1 MRVAQTTGMLKLLR
15 TTFLA
20 LGLGLAF
27 NPLPVAGLA
36 YAQADDDGDDDP
48 PPPPDDDKPDPIPPP
63 KDDPPR
69 CSCTFKE
76 VDRNDKC
83 DVYEEDPPY
92 ACPDGSG
99 HKGAHKHGC

>member
-1 MRVAQTTGMLKLLR
+1 MLNMLR
-15 TTFLA
+15 TTLLA
-20 LGLGLAF
+20 LGLALAF
-27 NPLPVAGLA
+27 NPLPSTGVAHA
-36 YAQADDDGDDDP
+36 AADDDGDDDP
-48 PPPPDDDKPDPIPPP
+48 PPPPDDDKPDPIPAP
-63 KDDPPR
+63 KEDR

-83 DVYEEDPPY
+83 DVYEEDAPY